1 MPTNGQWLEAL
12 FRTNRESLYLSNLFQ
27 LTIFSLNF
35 GNFLSDFGMF
45 FTVDVF
51 LIEEIALLNIW
62 FSLSFFETVFIF

>member
-35 GNFLSDFGMF
+35 GNDEVIFYTLFSAFLF
-45 FTVDVF
+45 FVGKLGDYDK
-51 LIEEIALLNIW
+51 
-62 FSLSFFETVFIF
+62 SLRTLYQYL